1 MKNLFDGTKLGGVT
15 LRNRAWRS
23 ATWLGLAGRNGEITN
38 GIIRT
43 YAGLAR
49 GGAAMLVTGLTSIAE
64 DDAAIGGE
72 AKFYDDQFVAG
83 HRRLTDAVHE
93 EGAKIIMQ
101 TAMVDG
107 LVDELATDEVEGVV
121 RQFGEAAARAER
133 AGYDGVQIHAAHFF
147 YLSKFISPLFNHR
160 TDRFGGSAEGR
171 ARILVEILAAMRER
185 TRPGFVVAIKINSDD
200 CQPGGLAQDDFLFAG
215 KMLSTAG
222 IDAIEVSANYT
233 SRPNIRAGVNE
244 CSFLPAAEALAAIV
258 KTPVVLVGGVR
269 SLETANAVLAKTAIQ
284 YIALSRP
291 LIREP
296 NLINRWQKGD
306 VRPSACVS
314 CNACYRTTAHACLF
328 AVCH

>member
-1 MKNLFDGTKLGGVT
+1 MKNLFDETTLGGVT
-15 LRNRAWRS
+15 LHNRVWRS

-38 GIIRT
+38 SIIRT
-43 YAGLAR
+43 YAELAK

-64 DDAAIGGE
+64 DDATIGGE
-72 AKFYDDQFVAG
+72 AKFYDDSFVAG
-83 HRRLTDAVHE
+83 HRRLTDAVHD

-160 TDRFGGSAEGR
+160 TDRFGGSPENR

-200 CQPGGLAQDDFLFAG
+200 CQPGGVMLDDFLTAG
-215 KMLSTAG
+215 RMLSDAG

-244 CSFLPAAEALAAIV
+244 CSFLPAAAALAAIV

-296 NLINRWQKGD
+296 NLINRWQSGD
-306 VRPSACVS
+306 IRPSTCVS
-314 CNACYRTTAHACLF
+314 CNACYRTSAHACLF
-328 AVCH
+328 AVGH

>member
-1 MKNLFDGTKLGGVT
+1 MKNLFDETTLGGVT
-15 LRNRAWRS
+15 LRNRAWCS
-23 ATWLGLAGRNGEITN
+23 ATWLGLAGPRGEITEA
-38 GIIRT
+38 IIRT
-43 YAGLAR
+43 YAGLAK

-64 DDAAIGGE
+64 YDATIGGE
-72 AKFYDDQFVAG
+72 AKFYDDSFVVG
-83 HRRLTDAVHE
+83 HRRLTDTVHA
-93 EGAKIIMQ
+93 EGAKVIMQ

-107 LVDELATDEVEGVV
+107 PVNELTTSEIENIV
-121 RQFGEAAARAER
+121 RNFGEAAARAER

-160 TDRFGGSAEGR
+160 TDRFGGSPEKR

-244 CSFLPAAEALAAIV
+244 CSFLPAAAALAAIV

-296 NLINRWQKGD
+296 NLINRWQSGD
-306 VRPSACVS
+306 IRPSTCVS
-314 CNACYRTTAHACLF
+314 CNACYRTSAHTCLF
-328 AVCH
+328 AVSH

>member
-1 MKNLFDGTKLGGVT
+1 MKNLFDETTLGGVT

-23 ATWLGLAGRNGEITN
+23 ATWLGLAGPRGEITEA
-38 GIIRT
+38 IVHT
-43 YAGLAR
+43 YTELAK
-49 GGAAMLVTGLTSIAE
+49 GGAAMLVTGLTSIAQ
-64 DDAAIGGE
+64 DDATIGGE
-72 AKFYDDQFVAG
+72 VKFYDDLFIAG
-83 HRRLTDAVHE
+83 HRRLTDAVHA

-107 LVDELATDEVEGVV
+107 PVNEPISSEIENIV
-121 RQFGEAAARAER
+121 RNFGEAAARAER

-160 TDRFGGSAEGR
+160 TDRFGGSPEKR

-269 SLETANAVLAKTAIQ
+269 SLETANTVLAKTAIQ

-306 VRPSACVS
+306 VRPSACIS
-314 CNACYRTTAHACLF
+314 CNACYRTSAHACLF
-328 AVCH
+328 TVSH

>member
-1 MKNLFDGTKLGGVT
+1 MKNLFDETKLGGVT

-23 ATWLGLAGRNGEITN
+23 ATWLGLAGRNGEMTEA
-38 GIIRT
+38 IIRT

-83 HRRLTDAVHE
+83 HRRLTDAVHD

-107 LVDELATDEVEGVV
+107 LVDELATAEVEGVV

-147 YLSKFISPLFNHR
+147 YLSKFISPLYNHR
-160 TDRFGGSAEGR
+160 TDRFGGSVENR
-171 ARILVEILAAMRER
+171 ARILVEVLAAMRER
-185 TRPGFVVAIKINSDD
+185 TSPGFIVAVKINSDD
-200 CQPGGLAQDDFLFAG
+200 CQPGGLSQKDFLVAG
-215 KMLSTAG
+215 KLLSDAG

-233 SRPNIRAGVNE
+233 SRPNIRPGVNE
-244 CSFLPAAEALAAIV
+244 GSFLPAAAALAASV
-258 KTPVVLVGGVR
+258 KTSVVLVGGLR
-269 SLETANAVLAKTAIQ
+269 SLETINTILAKTGIA

-296 NLINRWQKGD
+296 NLINRWRAGD
-306 VRPSACVS
+306 RRPSSCVS
-314 CNACYRTTAHACLF
+314 CNACYRTSAHACLF
-328 AVCH
+328 TVSH

>member
-1 MKNLFDGTKLGGVT
+1 MKNLFDETSLGGVA

-23 ATWLGLAGRNGEITN
+23 ATWLGLAGQRGEITDS
-38 GIIRT
+38 IVRT
-43 YAGLAR
+43 YAELAK
-49 GGAAMLVTGLTSIAE
+49 GGAAMLVTGLTSIAA
-64 DDAAIGGE
+64 DDSTIGGE
-72 AKFYDDQFVAG
+72 AKFYDDLFIAG
-83 HRRLTDAVHE
+83 HRRLADAVHAH
-93 EGAKIIMQ
+93 GAKIILQ

-107 LVDELATDEVEGVV
+107 LVDELATAEVEGVV
-121 RQFGEAAARAER
+121 RQFGEAAARAES

-160 TDRFGGSAEGR
+160 NDRFGGSPENR

-244 CSFLPAAEALAAIV
+244 CSFLPAAAALAAIV
-258 KTPVVLVGGVR
+258 KTPVVLVGGVS

-296 NLINRWQKGD
+296 NLISRWQSGD
-306 VRPSACVS
+306 IRPSTCVS
-314 CNACYRTTAHACLF
+314 CNACYRTSAHACPF
-328 AVCH
+328 TVSH

>member
-1 MKNLFDGTKLGGVT
+1 MKNLFDETTLGGVT

-23 ATWLGLAGRNGEITN
+23 ATWLGLAGQRGEITDS
-38 GIIRT
+38 IVRT
-43 YAGLAR
+43 YAELAK
-49 GGAAMLVTGLTSIAE
+49 GGAAMLVTGLTSIAA
-64 DDAAIGGE
+64 DDSTIGGE
-72 AKFYDDQFVAG
+72 AKFYADSFVAG
-83 HRRLTDAVHE
+83 HRRLTDAVHA

-101 TAMVDG
+101 TAIVDG
-107 LVDELATDEVEGVV
+107 LVNELTTNEVENIV
-121 RQFGEAAARAER
+121 RRFGEAAARAER

-160 TDRFGGSAEGR
+160 NDRFGGSPKNR

-185 TRPGFVVAIKINSDD
+185 TRPGFAVAIKINSDD
-200 CQPGGLAQDDFLFAG
+200 YQPGGLTQNGFLVAG
-215 KMLSTAG
+215 KMLSDAG

-296 NLINRWQKGD
+296 NLINRWQAGD
-306 VRPSACVS
+306 IRPSTCIS
-314 CNACYRTTAHACLF
+314 CNACYRTPAHTCLF
-328 AVCH
+328 TASH

>member
-1 MKNLFDGTKLGGVT
+1 MKNLFVETTLGGVT

-23 ATWLGLAGRNGEITN
+23 ATWLGLAGPRGEMTEA
-38 GIIRT
+38 IIRT

-49 GGAAMLVTGLTSIAE
+49 GGAAMLVTGLTSIAA
-64 DDAAIGGE
+64 DDSTIGGE
-72 AKFYDDQFVAG
+72 AKFYDDLFVAG
-83 HRRLTDAVHE
+83 HRRLTDAVHD

-107 LVDELATDEVEGVV
+107 FVDELTTDKVEGVV

-160 TDRFGGSAEGR
+160 NDRFGGSAEGR

-200 CQPGGLAQDDFLFAG
+200 CQPRGVTLDDFLTAG
-215 KMLSTAG
+215 RLLSDAG
-222 IDAIEVSANYT
+222 IDAIEVSANFT
-233 SRPNIRAGVNE
+233 SRPNIRAGENE
-244 CSFLPAAEALAAIV
+244 CAFLPAASALAAIV

-296 NLINRWQKGD
+296 NLINRWQAGD
-306 VRPSACVS
+306 IRPSTCVS
-314 CNACYRTTAHACLF
+314 CNACYRTSAHACLF
-328 AVCH
+328 TVSH

>member
-1 MKNLFDGTKLGGVT
+1 MKNLFDETILGGVT
-15 LRNRAWRS
+15 LRNRTWRS
-23 ATWLGLAGRNGEITN
+23 ATWLGLAGRNGEVTD

-43 YAGLAR
+43 YTELAK
-49 GGAAMLVTGLTSIAE
+49 GGVAMLVTGLTSIAE
-64 DDAAIGGE
+64 DDSTIGGE
-72 AKFYDDQFVAG
+72 AKFYDDLFIVG
-83 HRRLTDAVHE
+83 HRRLTDAVHA
-93 EGAKIIMQ
+93 EGAKVIMQ

-107 LVDELATDEVEGVV
+107 PVDELTTDKVEGVV

-160 TDRFGGSAEGR
+160 TDRFGGSPEKR

-200 CQPGGLAQDDFLFAG
+200 CQPGGSAQDDFLFAG

-244 CSFLPAAEALAAIV
+244 CFFLPAAAALAAIV
-258 KTPVVLVGGVR
+258 KTSVVLVGGVR
-269 SLETANAVLAKTAIQ
+269 SLETANAVLAKTAIR

-306 VRPSACVS
+306 VRPSACIS
-314 CNACYRTTAHACLF
+314 CNACYRTSAHACLF
-328 AVCH
+328 TVSH

>member
-1 MKNLFDGTKLGGVT
+1 MKNLFDETTLGGVT
-15 LRNRAWRS
+15 LHNRVWRS

-43 YAGLAR
+43 YAELAK

-64 DDAAIGGE
+64 DDATIGGE
-72 AKFYDDQFVAG
+72 AKFYDDSFVAG
-83 HRRLTDAVHE
+83 HRRLTDAVHD

-107 LVDELATDEVEGVV
+107 FVDELTTDKVEGVV

-160 TDRFGGSAEGR
+160 NDRFGGSAEGR

-200 CQPGGLAQDDFLFAG
+200 CQPRGVTLDDFLTAG
-215 KMLSTAG
+215 RLLSDAG

-244 CSFLPAAEALAAIV
+244 CSFLPAAAALAAIV

-269 SLETANAVLAKTAIQ
+269 SLETANAVLAKTTIQ

-291 LIREP
+291 LISEP
-296 NLINRWQKGD
+296 NLINRWQAGD
-306 VRPSACVS
+306 IRPSTCVS
-314 CNACYRTTAHACLF
+314 CNACYRSSAHACLF
-328 AVCH
+328 TVSH

>member
-1 MKNLFDGTKLGGVT
+1 MKNLFDETKLGGVT

-23 ATWLGLAGRNGEITN
+23 ATWLALAGRNGEVTD
-38 GIIRT
+38 GIVRT
-43 YAGLAR
+43 YTELAR
-49 GGAAMLVTGLTSIAE
+49 GGVAMLVTGLTSIAQ
-64 DDAAIGGE
+64 DDATIGGE
-72 AKFYDDQFVAG
+72 AKFYDDSFVAG
-83 HRRLTDAVHE
+83 HRRLTDAVHD

-101 TAMVDG
+101 TAIVDG
-107 LVDELATDEVEGVV
+107 LVDELATAEVEGVV

-160 TDRFGGSAEGR
+160 TDRFGGSPKNR
-171 ARILVEILAAMRER
+171 ARILVGILAAMRER

-200 CQPGGLAQDDFLFAG
+200 CQPGGLAQDDFLAAG
-215 KMLSTAG
+215 KMLSEAG
-222 IDAIEVSANYT
+222 IDAVEVSANYT

-306 VRPSACVS
+306 VRPSACIS
-314 CNACYRTTAHACLF
+314 CNACYRTSAHACLF
-328 AVCH
+328 TVSH

>member
-1 MKNLFDGTKLGGVT
+1 
-15 LRNRAWRS
+15 
-23 ATWLGLAGRNGEITN
+23 
-38 GIIRT
+38 
-43 YAGLAR
+43 
-49 GGAAMLVTGLTSIAE
+49 
-64 DDAAIGGE
+64 
-72 AKFYDDQFVAG
+72 
-83 HRRLTDAVHE
+83 
-93 EGAKIIMQ
+93 
-101 TAMVDG
+101 
-107 LVDELATDEVEGVV
+107 
-121 RQFGEAAARAER
+121 
-133 AGYDGVQIHAAHFF
+133 
-147 YLSKFISPLFNHR
+147 SKFISPLFNHR
-160 TDRFGGSAEGR
+160 NDRFGGSPENR
-171 ARILVEILAAMRER
+171 ARILVEILAVMRER
-185 TRPGFVVAIKINSDD
+185 TRHGFVIAIKINSDD
-200 CQPGGLAQDDFLFAG
+200 CQPGGLAQKDFLVAG

-244 CSFLPAAEALAAIV
+244 YSFLPAAEALAAIV
-258 KTPVVLVGGVR
+258 KTPVVLIGGVR

>member
-1 MKNLFDGTKLGGVT
+1 MKNLFDETTLGGVT

-23 ATWLGLAGRNGEITN
+23 ATWLGLAGQRGEITDS
-38 GIIRT
+38 IVRT
-43 YAGLAR
+43 YAELAK
-49 GGAAMLVTGLTSIAE
+49 GGAAMLVTGLTSIAA
-64 DDAAIGGE
+64 DDSTIGGE
-72 AKFYDDQFVAG
+72 AKFYDDSFVAG
-83 HRRLTDAVHE
+83 HRRLTDAVHA

-101 TAMVDG
+101 TAIVDG
-107 LVDELATDEVEGVV
+107 LVNELTTNEVENIV
-121 RQFGEAAARAER
+121 RRFGEAAARAER

-160 TDRFGGSAEGR
+160 NDRFGGSPKNR

-185 TRPGFVVAIKINSDD
+185 TRHGFVIAIKINSDD
-200 CQPGGLAQDDFLFAG
+200 CQPGGLAQDDFLAAG
-215 KMLSTAG
+215 KMLSDAE

-244 CSFLPAAEALAAIV
+244 CSFLPAAAALAAIM
-258 KTPVVLVGGVR
+258 KNPVVLVGGVR

-314 CNACYRTTAHACLF
+314 CNACYRTPAHACLF
-328 AVCH
+328 TASH

>member
-1 MKNLFDGTKLGGVT
+1 MKNLFDETKFGGVT

-23 ATWLGLAGRNGEITN
+23 ATWLGLAGPRGEITEA
-38 GIIRT
+38 IVRT
-43 YAGLAR
+43 YTELAK

-72 AKFYDDQFVAG
+72 AKFYDDLFIAG
-83 HRRLTDAVHE
+83 HRRLTDAVHA

-107 LVDELATDEVEGVV
+107 FVDELTTGKVEGVV

-160 TDRFGGSAEGR
+160 TDRFGGSPENR
-171 ARILVEILAAMRER
+171 ARILVEVFAATRER
-185 TRPGFVVAIKINSDD
+185 TSPGFVVAVKLNSDD
-200 CQPGGLAQDDFLFAG
+200 CQPGGLSQTDFLVAG
-215 KMLSTAG
+215 KMLSDAG

-233 SRPNIRAGVNE
+233 SRPNIRPGVNE
-244 CSFLPAAEALAAIV
+244 GPFLPAATALAASV
-258 KTPVVLVGGVR
+258 KTPVILVGGLR
-269 SLETANAVLAKTAIQ
+269 SIETVNHIFTQTRIE

-296 NLINRWQKGD
+296 NLINRWRSGD
-306 VRPSACVS
+306 VLPSACVS
-314 CNACYRTTAHACLF
+314 CNACYRTNGR
-328 AVCH
+328 VCAFTSP

>member
-1 MKNLFDGTKLGGVT
+1 MKNLFDETTLGGVT

-23 ATWLGLAGRNGEITN
+23 ATWLGLAGQHGEITDP
-38 GIIRT
+38 IIHT
-43 YAGLAR
+43 YTELAR

-64 DDAAIGGE
+64 DDATIGGE
-72 AKFYDDQFVAG
+72 AKFYDDSFVAG
-83 HRRLTDAVHE
+83 HRHLTDAVHE

-101 TAMVDG
+101 TAIVDG
-107 LVDELATDEVEGVV
+107 PVNELTTNEVENIV

-160 TDRFGGSAEGR
+160 IDRFGGSPENR
-171 ARILVEILAAMRER
+171 ARILVEILAVMRER
-185 TRPGFVVAIKINSDD
+185 TRHGFVIAIKINSDD

-269 SLETANAVLAKTAIQ
+269 SLETANAVLAKTAIE

-296 NLINRWQKGD
+296 NLINRWQAGD
-306 VRPSACVS
+306 IRPSTCVS
-314 CNACYRTTAHACLF
+314 CNACYRTSAHACLF
-328 AVCH
+328 AGSH

>member
-1 MKNLFDGTKLGGVT
+1 MKNLFDETSLGGVA

-23 ATWLGLAGRNGEITN
+23 ATWLGLAGPRGEITDS
-38 GIIRT
+38 IVRT
-43 YAGLAR
+43 YAELAK
-49 GGAAMLVTGLTSIAE
+49 GGAAMLVTGLTSIAQ
-64 DDAAIGGE
+64 DNATIGGE
-72 AKFYDDQFVAG
+72 VKFYDDLFIAG
-83 HRRLTDAVHE
+83 HRRLTDAVHA

-107 LVDELATDEVEGVV
+107 FVDELTTDKVEGVV

-160 TDRFGGSAEGR
+160 NDRFGGSPENR

-185 TRPGFVVAIKINSDD
+185 TRHGFVVAIKINSDD
-200 CQPGGLAQDDFLFAG
+200 SQPGGLAQKDFLVAG

-269 SLETANAVLAKTAIQ
+269 SLETANTVLAKTAIQ
-284 YIALSRP
+284 YIAMSRP

-296 NLINRWQKGD
+296 NLINRWQSGD
-306 VRPSACVS
+306 IRPSTCVS
-314 CNACYRTTAHACLF
+314 CNACYRTSAHACLF
-328 AVCH
+328 AVGH

>member
-1 MKNLFDGTKLGGVT
+1 MKNLFDETTLGGVT

-23 ATWLGLAGRNGEITN
+23 ATWLGLAGQRGEITDT
-38 GIIRT
+38 IVRT
-43 YAGLAR
+43 YTELAR

-64 DDAAIGGE
+64 DDATIGGE
-72 AKFYDDQFVAG
+72 AKFYDDSFVAG
-83 HRRLTDAVHE
+83 HRRLTDAVHD

-171 ARILVEILAAMRER
+171 ARILVEILASMRER
-185 TRPGFVVAIKINSDD
+185 TSPGFVVAIKINSDD
-200 CQPGGLAQDDFLFAG
+200 CQPGGVMLDDLLTAG
-215 KMLSTAG
+215 RLLSDAG

-233 SRPNIRAGVNE
+233 SRPNVRAGVNE
-244 CSFLPAAEALAAIV
+244 GSFLPAA
-258 KTPVVLVGGVR
+258 
-269 SLETANAVLAKTAIQ
+269 
-284 YIALSRP
+284 
-291 LIREP
+291 
-296 NLINRWQKGD
+296 NR
-306 VRPSACVS
+306 
-314 CNACYRTTAHACLF
+314 T
-328 AVCH
+328 

>member
-1 MKNLFDGTKLGGVT
+1 MKNLFDETKLGGVT

-43 YAGLAR
+43 YAELAK
-49 GGAAMLVTGLTSIAE
+49 GGAAMLVTGLTSIVE
-64 DDAAIGGE
+64 NDATIGGE
-72 AKFYDDQFVAG
+72 AKFYDDLFVAG
-83 HRRLTDAVHE
+83 HRRLTDAVHD

-107 LVDELATDEVEGVV
+107 LVDELATAEVEGVV

-160 TDRFGGSAEGR
+160 IDRFGGSAEGR

-200 CQPGGLAQDDFLFAG
+200 CQPRGVTLDDFLTAG
-215 KMLSTAG
+215 RLLSDAG

-233 SRPNIRAGVNE
+233 SRPNVRAGVNE
-244 CSFLPAAEALAAIV
+244 GSFLPAATRLAASV
-258 KTPVVLVGGVR
+258 DAPVVLVGGLR
-269 SLETANAVLAKTAIQ
+269 SLEMVNEILARTRIE
-284 YIALSRP
+284 YIAFSRP

-296 NLINRWQKGD
+296 NLINRWRTGD
-306 VRPSACVS
+306 IRPSTCVS
-314 CNACYRTTAHACLF
+314 CNACYRTPGHICIF
-328 AVCH
+328 AGKR

>member
-1 MKNLFDGTKLGGVT
+1 MKNLFDETTLGGVT

-23 ATWLGLAGRNGEITN
+23 ATWLGLAGPRGEITDS
-38 GIIRT
+38 IVRSYT
-43 YAGLAR
+43 ELAK

-64 DDAAIGGE
+64 DDSSIGGE
-72 AKFYDDQFVAG
+72 AKFYDDSFVAG
-83 HRRLTDAVHE
+83 HRRLTDAVHA

-101 TAMVDG
+101 TAIVDG
-107 LVDELATDEVEGVV
+107 LVNELTTNEVENIV
-121 RQFGEAAARAER
+121 RRFGEAAARAER

-160 TDRFGGSAEGR
+160 TDRFGGSPENR

-185 TRPGFVVAIKINSDD
+185 TRAGFVVTVKINSDD
-200 CQPGGLAQDDFLFAG
+200 CQPGGLSQNDFLVAG
-215 KMLSTAG
+215 KALSEAG

-244 CSFLPAAEALAAIV
+244 GSFLPAAAALAASV
-258 KTPVVLVGGVR
+258 NTPVVLVGGLR
-269 SLETANAVLAKTAIQ
+269 SLETINSILSETDID

-296 NLINRWQKGD
+296 NLVSRWLAGD
-306 VRPSACVS
+306 HRPSSCVS
-314 CNACYRTTAHACLF
+314 CNACYRTHAHACIF
-328 AVCH
+328 AARL

>member
-1 MKNLFDGTKLGGVT
+1 MKNLFDETALGGVT

-23 ATWLGLAGRNGEITN
+23 ATWLGLAGQRGEITDS
-38 GIIRT
+38 IVRT
-43 YAGLAR
+43 YAELAK

-64 DDAAIGGE
+64 DDSTIGGE
-72 AKFYDDQFVAG
+72 AKFYDDSFVAG
-83 HRRLTDAVHE
+83 HRRLTDAVHA

-101 TAMVDG
+101 TAIVGDFI
-107 LVDELATDEVEGVV
+107 DELTTDKVEGVV

-160 TDRFGGSAEGR
+160 NDRFGGSPENR

-185 TRPGFVVAIKINSDD
+185 TRHGFVVA
-200 CQPGGLAQDDFLFAG
+200 
-215 KMLSTAG
+215 
-222 IDAIEVSANYT
+222 
-233 SRPNIRAGVNE
+233 NIRAGVNE
-244 CSFLPAAEALAAIV
+244 CSFLPAAEALATIV

-306 VRPSACVS
+306 VRPSACIS
-314 CNACYRTTAHACLF
+314 CNACYRTSAHACLF
-328 AVCH
+328 TVSH

>member
-1 MKNLFDGTKLGGVT
+1 MKNLFDETTLGGVA

-23 ATWLGLAGRNGEITN
+23 ATWLGLAGPRGEITEA
-38 GIIRT
+38 IVRT
-43 YAGLAR
+43 YTELAK
-49 GGAAMLVTGLTSIAE
+49 GGAAMLVTGLTSIAQ
-64 DDAAIGGE
+64 DDATIGGE
-72 AKFYDDQFVAG
+72 VKFYDDLFIAG
-83 HRRLTDAVHE
+83 HRRLTDAIHA

-107 LVDELATDEVEGVV
+107 FVDELTTDKVEGVV

-160 TDRFGGSAEGR
+160 NDRFGGSPENR

-185 TRPGFVVAIKINSDD
+185 TRHGFVIAIKINSDD
-200 CQPGGLAQDDFLFAG
+200 CQPGGLAQKDFLVAG

-244 CSFLPAAEALAAIV
+244 YSFLPAAEALAAIV

-296 NLINRWQKGD
+296 NLINRWQSGD
-306 VRPSACVS
+306 IRPSTCVS
-314 CNACYRTTAHACLF
+314 CNACYRTSAHACLF
-328 AVCH
+328 AVGH

>member
-1 MKNLFDGTKLGGVT
+1 MKNLFDETTLGGVT
-15 LRNRAWRS
+15 LHNRVWRS

-38 GIIRT
+38 SIIRT
-43 YAGLAR
+43 YAELAK

-64 DDAAIGGE
+64 DDATIGGE
-72 AKFYDDQFVAG
+72 AKFYDDSFVAG
-83 HRRLTDAVHE
+83 HRRLTDAVHD

-107 LVDELATDEVEGVV
+107 FVDELTTDKVEGVV

-171 ARILVEILAAMRER
+171 ARILVEILAAMRVR
-185 TRPGFVVAIKINSDD
+185 TRPGFVVALKINSDD
-200 CQPGGLAQDDFLFAG
+200 CQPGGLAQKDFLVAG
-215 KMLSTAG
+215 KMLFATG

-269 SLETANAVLAKTAIQ
+269 SLETANTVLAKTAIQ

-296 NLINRWQKGD
+296 NLINRWQAGD
-306 VRPSACVS
+306 IRPSTCVS
-314 CNACYRTTAHACLF
+314 CNACYRTSAHACLF
-328 AVCH
+328 TVSH